1 MSKYNLGA
9 ASDIG
14 VERESQEDF
23 VQFRELDN
31 DNLLAVI
38 ADGTGSA
45 KGYLQPAVIAS
56 MNIIQ
61 EIEQIYNESKEM
73 LLYYVDF
80 FLKRALLHANQV
92 LGAYKMG
99 NEETFS
105 GYATSLTVALFT
117 ADNRAHIAHV
127 GNTRFYILRNSKI
140 IQLTKDQTKAQE
152 LLDAGEIDEQT
163 YYVHPYRLNITDGL
177 GISTLPNISNIC
189 VSITDTDLFLMTTD
203 GIHYAIRP
211 ENMKELV
218 LSGQDVV
225 PACNNL
231 IDAAKNIIKYPDN
244 MLSLIHISEP
254 TRPY

>member
-1 MSKYNLGA
+1 
-9 ASDIG
+9 
-14 VERESQEDF
+14 
-23 VQFRELDN
+23 
-31 DNLLAVI
+31 
-38 ADGTGSA
+38 
-45 KGYLQPAVIAS
+45 
-56 MNIIQ
+56 
-61 EIEQIYNESKEM
+61 M

-80 FLKRALLHANQV
+80 FLKQALLHANQV

-99 NEETFS
+99 NEETFT

-117 ADNRAHIAHV
+117 ADNKAHIAHV

-244 MLSLIHISEP
+244 MSAIVIGIILGALAETNLGVFFSSVSFCTAFINFDTIFLHDATSRLFNLIVVPPIWIFI
-254 TRPY
+254 Y